1 MRRGTAWLG
10 AALALL
16 LWAAVPAGAQDPNDT
31 GWVIERFDA
40 TLLVGDDGALTVREQ
55 IDVDFGGLD
64 KHGIYRV
71 IPVRY
76 EVPGDD
82 AHYRMLEVDGITVQS
97 TAPSEVETQR
107 PSPRGGDPN
116 LVLRIGDPDVTV
128 SGKQSYTITYRVR
141 GALNAF
147 EDHDELYWNVT
158 GNGWPVPIRWA
169 HAGVAGGEIVRT
181 ACYRGVAGA
190 TTLCD
195 DSGLLPGR
203 LPAWFA
209 VTELA
214 PGEGLTAVVGFAKGT
229 VAVPPP
235 ILVPRWTLA
244 RAFTGSPAAV
254 PLAVVVALALA
265 FWLARLLWREG
276 RDRVAV
282 GGVTSSGAVTGE
294 AARRGFGR
302 PPVVAEFRPPED
314 LRPALLGLLVDERV
328 DPADVSATIVDLA
341 VRGHLVI
348 EEREGRKILWLG
360 KTEWVLR
367 RTPSPDALS
376 AYEQRLVD
384 ALFADGD
391 EVELSSL
398 KGTFATQYAL
408 VCNDIE
414 QEAVRHG
421 WFARRPTDTRR
432 RWAAAGVAAVV
443 VGAGILA
450 AAVWFTTVAL
460 AAVPLPFAGLAI
472 LIAHRWMPARTSQG
486 SKLTSRAIGF
496 REYIRKAE
504 VGRMEFAEAQ
514 RLFVAYLPYAV
525 AFGAVDRWA
534 RTFGELGVDAAAIG
548 GWYVGSSFGHGMG
561 LDRMSAGLSDF
572 SRLVGATLPV
582 TPASS
587 GSSGFGGGG
596 SSGGGFGGGG
606 GGSW

>member
-1 MRRGTAWLG
+1 MRRGIAWLG

-16 LWAAVPAGAQDPNDT
+16 LWSAAPAAAQDPNDT

-40 TLLVGDDGALTVREQ
+40 TLLVDEDGTLTVREQ
-55 IDVDFGGLD
+55 IDVDFGVLD

-76 EVPGDD
+76 AVPGDD
-82 AHYRMLEVDGITVQS
+82 AHYRVLEVDGITVES
-97 TAPSEVETQR
+97 SAPADLEIQR
-107 PSPRGGDPN
+107 PSLRGGDPN

-141 GALNAF
+141 GALNTF
-147 EDHDELYWNVT
+147 DDHEELYWNVT

-169 HAGVAGGEIVRT
+169 HAAVGGGQLTRVA
-181 ACYRGVAGA
+181 CFRGDVGA

-203 LPAWFA
+203 LPGWFTA
-209 VTELA
+209 TELA

-229 VAVPPP
+229 VQVPPP

-244 RAFTGSPAAV
+244 RAFTGSPAAL
-254 PLAVVVALALA
+254 PLAAVIALGLA
-265 FWLARLLWREG
+265 FWLTRLLWREG

-282 GGVTSSGAVTGE
+282 GGVTSAGVVT
-294 AARRGFGR
+294 ADAPLRGFGR
-302 PPVVAEFRPPED
+302 PPVVVEFRPPDD
-314 LRPALLGLLVDERV
+314 LPPALLGLLVDERV

-376 AYEQRLVD
+376 PYEQRLVD

-408 VCNDIE
+408 VCSDIE
-414 QEAVRHG
+414 QEAVRRG
-421 WFARRPTDTRR
+421 WFSRRPTDTRR
-432 RWAAAGVAAVV
+432 RWAAIG
-443 VGAGILA
+443 VGAVLAGGGILA
-450 AAVWFTTVAL
+450 AAAWYTTVAL
-460 AAVPLPFAGLAI
+460 AAVPLPLAGLAI
-472 LIAHRWMPARTSQG
+472 LIAHRWMPARTAQG
-486 SKLTSRAIGF
+486 SRLTGRAIGF

-504 VGRMEFAEAQ
+504 VDRMEFAEAE

-534 RTFGELGVDAAAIG
+534 RTFAELGVGSAAIG
-548 GWYVGSSFGHGMG
+548 GWYVGSSYGHGMG
-561 LDRMSAGLSDF
+561 LDRMSAGLSEF

-596 SSGGGFGGGG
+596 GSGGGFGGGG